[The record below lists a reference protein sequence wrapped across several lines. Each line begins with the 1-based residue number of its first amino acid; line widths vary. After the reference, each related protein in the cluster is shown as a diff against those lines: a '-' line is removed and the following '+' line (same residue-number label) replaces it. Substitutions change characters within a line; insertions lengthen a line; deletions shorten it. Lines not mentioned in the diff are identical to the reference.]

1 VDISKVAVGDDPICR
16 VSVVGELFAASE
28 APTVANR
35 ILDLAADA
43 ERETLERIRAGH
55 DN

>member
-1 VDISKVAVGDDPICR
+1 VELAKLAVGDDPICR
-16 VSVVGELFAASE
+16 VSIAGELFAASE
-28 APTVANR
+28 ARTVANR

-43 ERETLERIRAGH
+43 ERETLERIRAAH